1 MILNDTPKFSFFKA
15 PVPNVSPDRQIT
27 IRDAY
32 LAISGD
38 YFKRATLELRSITD
52 QTENRNCKATN
63 FSFVTFSGTF
73 SRRNEQGL
81 IHKSGYIVLDF
92 DHLENVLAVKDRLL
106 KDPCFETEL
115 LFVSP
120 NGNGLKWV
128 VQIDVSGKYSHGQYF
143 DAVKNYIKSTHQIEI
158 DKSGRDICRVCF
170 LSWDP
175 EAFVH
180 PKHLIR

>member
-1 MILNDTPKFSFFKA
+1 MINEKPKFSFFKA
-15 PVPNVSPDRQIT
+15 PVANVLPANQIT

-38 YFKRATLELRSITD
+38 YFKKNTLELRAITD
-52 QTENRNCKATN
+52 EKANRAFKSGK

-73 SRRNEQGL
+73 SQRNEQGL
-81 IHKSGYIVLDF
+81 IHHSGYMVLDF
-92 DHLENVLAVKDRLL
+92 DHLENVAAVKDRLL
-106 KDPCFETEL
+106 KDPYFETQL

-128 VQIDVSGKYSHGQYF
+128 VEIDVSGKYSHGQNF
-143 DAVKNYIKSTHQIEI
+143 DAIKNYVKSTHQLEI
-158 DKSGRDICRVCF
+158 DKSGRDVCRVCF

-175 EAFVH
+175 EAFIH
-180 PKHLIR
+180 PKHLMR